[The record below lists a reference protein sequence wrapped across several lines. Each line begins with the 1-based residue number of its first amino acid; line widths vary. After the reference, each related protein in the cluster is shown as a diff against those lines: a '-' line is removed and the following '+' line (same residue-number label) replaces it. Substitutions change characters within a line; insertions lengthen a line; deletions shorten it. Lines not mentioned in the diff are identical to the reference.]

1 MEVLHDVARSKLLT
15 AAIKQ
20 FYNHSKPK
28 VRRTSEGQKKKKGF
42 PTDKKEIDLFLHNFT
57 SFLVKEEFGILKNL

>member
-1 MEVLHDVARSKLLT
+1 MEVLHDVARSKILT

-20 FYNHSKPK
+20 FSNHSKPK

-42 PTDKKEIDLFLHNFT
+42 PTDKK
-57 SFLVKEEFGILKNL
+57 